1 MNTIVLWARWAVG
14 IGGMLGCGKDEG
26 GADVAR
32 DATPLGLGDVVGVT
46 QGRPAWR
53 SPTLG

>member
-14 IGGMLGCGKDEG
+14 IRGTLGCGRDEG

-32 DATPLGLGDVVGVT
+32 DATPLGLEGVVGRDP
-46 QGRPAWR
+46 G
-53 SPTLG
+53 